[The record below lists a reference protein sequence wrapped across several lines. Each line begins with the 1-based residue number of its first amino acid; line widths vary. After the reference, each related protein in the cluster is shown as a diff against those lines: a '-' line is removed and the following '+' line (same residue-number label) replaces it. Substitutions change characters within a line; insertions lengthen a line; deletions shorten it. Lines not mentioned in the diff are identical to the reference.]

1 MEQTSSAATEASAA
15 EQSLY
20 QRLGGY
26 DAICAATD
34 DLLGRAMNDPRI
46 SAYWKGLNTENKR
59 KARQQLVDFMASA
72 AGGPA
77 YYIGAD
83 MKAAHAGMGISEADW
98 AALVEH
104 THAMMDHLQVGSREQ
119 GEILAFLDSLKDD
132 IVEVH

>member
-1 MEQTSSAATEASAA
+1 MTQTSDTATESVA

-34 DLLGRAMNDPRI
+34 DLLGRVLGDARI
-46 SAYWKGLNTENKR
+46 NGYWKGLNTENKR

-77 YYIGAD
+77 FYIGAD
-83 MKAAHAGMGISEADW
+83 MKAAHTGMGITEADW
-98 AALVEH
+98 AILVEH
-104 THAMMDHLQVGSREQ
+104 TTAMMNHLEVPDREQ
-119 GEILAFLDSLKDD
+119 GEILGFFASLKDD
-132 IVEVH
+132 IVEIV